1 MRLSSMIFFLLLS
14 SATLTAQTSTGNN
27 PAVLVKP
34 PIAQSCPVQFSVDRV
49 PGGAFIKTNGAPAP
63 RGQGLN
69 IKFAKPTAQIVSA
82 DIVVHGYPAKARVI
96 PATPPVPSE
105 VTESFHLT
113 ASTDQPLLHSTIW
126 TNRMIL
132 ANWVELK
139 RLEYA
144 DGTTW
149 QSSAPR
155 QCSASPSLF
164 LLVDS
169 AR

>member
-1 MRLSSMIFFLLLS
+1 MRPSSMIFVLLLS

-34 PIAQSCPVQFSVDRV
+34 PIAQSCPVGFSVDRV
-49 PGGAFIKTNGAPAP
+49 PQGAVVRTKEEQAP

-69 IKFAKPTAQIVSA
+69 LTFAKPTAQIVSA
-82 DIVVHGYPAKARVI
+82 DIIVHGYPARARVI

-139 RLEYA
+139 HLEYA

-155 QCSASPSLF
+155 QCAASPSLF
-164 LLVDS
+164 VLVDS
-169 AR
+169 VR